1 MAKLFAAPRFYNFA
15 NVHFSVNG
23 VVLSDYGEDGGIEAE
38 FPTTD
43 IVESMVG
50 ADGLV
55 HANYIN
61 DDRMRI
67 TITVQALSFAADY
80 LNNLYR
86 AFMGSMSSSG
96 SAPALMT
103 IKMKDPASGE
113 EFSSGVA
120 YFISGPAFSKTKEQ
134 GTREYVIEL
143 PDGRYTQFRD
153 QPGVYN
159 PQPAGS

>member
-43 IVESMVG
+43 IVESMVS

-67 TITVQALSFAADY
+67 TITVQTLSFAADY

-86 AFMGSMSSSG
+86 LFRGSIELG
-96 SAPALMT
+96 TQPALLTVQM
-103 IKMKDPASGE
+103 IDKASGE
-113 EFSSGVA
+113 EYGSGTA

-134 GTREYVIEL
+134 GTREFVIEL
-143 PDGRYTQFRD
+143 PDGRYNQFRD
-153 QPGVYN
+153 TPGVYN
-159 PQPAGS
+159 PQPAS

>member
-23 VVLSDYGEDGGIEAE
+23 VTLSDYGEDGGIEAE
-38 FPTTD
+38 FPTGEF
-43 IVESMVG
+43 VESMVG

-86 AFMGSMSSSG
+86 LFRDSIELGTQ
-96 SAPALMT
+96 PALLTVQM
-103 IKMKDPASGE
+103 IDPASGE
-113 EFSSGVA
+113 RYGSGFA
-120 YFISGPAFSKTKEQ
+120 YFISAPAFSKTKEQ

-143 PDGRYTQFRD
+143 PDGRYTQTRE
-153 QPGVYN
+153 QPGLIN
-159 PQPAGS
+159 PPPQA

>member
-80 LNNLYR
+80 LNKLYR
-86 AFMGSMSSSG
+86 EFRDSMEQG
-96 SAPALMT
+96 GQQPALLT
-103 IKMKDPASGE
+103 IQMVDSASGE
-113 EFSSGVA
+113 TYGSGQG

-134 GTREYVIEL
+134 GTREFVIEL
-143 PDGRYTQFRD
+143 PDGRYNQNRG

-159 PQPAGS
+159 PQPAS

>member
-15 NVHFSVNG
+15 NVHFSING
-23 VVLSDYGEDGGIEAE
+23 VVISDYGEDGGIEAE
-38 FPTTD
+38 FPTGEF
-43 IVESMVG
+43 IESMVG

-80 LNNLYR
+80 LNEQYR
-86 AFMGSMSSSG
+86 RFRGSIESG
-96 SAPALMT
+96 SQPSLMT
-103 IKMKDPASGE
+103 IKMQDPASGE
-113 EFSSGVA
+113 AFGSGTA
-120 YFISGPAFSKTKEQ
+120 YFVSAPAFSKTKEQ

-143 PDGRYTQFRD
+143 PDGRYNQFRD
-153 QPGVYN
+153 QPGVFN
-159 PQPAGS
+159 PQPQS